1 MNGLG
6 CVLALAVLFSATACQ
21 RERAAGTSHAA
32 FTSATPP
39 THASASNAFT
49 VDITLSPLAR
59 ERLASRHESIIVRAE
74 YFGDPSAKALQQ
86 RVPGSGN
93 PWFTLHQAQVELEG
107 TQLEG
112 TPTARFPAVVLD
124 PEKLAWTDA
133 PDAPQVNVNV
143 YSGRRTSPDNLL
155 DCGMFQDALEVASR
169 TPVRLSCA
177 LIGEASR

>member
-1 MNGLG
+1 M
-6 CVLALAVLFSATACQ
+6 
-21 RERAAGTSHAA
+21 
-32 FTSATPP
+32 
-39 THASASNAFT
+39 
-49 VDITLSPLAR
+49 DITLSPLAR

-112 TPTARFPAVVLD
+112 TLTGRFPAVVFD

-155 DCGMFQDALEVASR
+155 DCGMFQDALVIAASA
-169 TPVRLSCA
+169 PIKISCG
-177 LIGEASR
+177 LIGETAR